1 MVNYVGMNLKKT
13 SVTDMTKGNPL
24 KLILFFSLP
33 LMMGNVFQQFYTVT
47 DTAIVGQ
54 VLGVNALA
62 ALGAVDWLN
71 WMMLGIVQGITQGFS
86 ILVAQKFGSGEYDK
100 MRKVIGTSCVL
111 ALGLSVVLCLVAE
124 LGIPASL
131 AFLRIPEEIYYLA
144 ELYLRVIFMG
154 IPVMMIYNMASAL
167 LRALGDSKTPLMAM
181 IVASFVNIGLDLLF
195 VMVFKWGV
203 AGAAVATIIAQVV
216 ASLYCIRIMLKT
228 EYLKIDRSEMTIEHN
243 FVYKLLKLAAP
254 MAFQNTIIAFGGM
267 VVQLV
272 VNGYGVAFIAGFTAT
287 TKLYGILEIAA
298 TSYGYAMVTY
308 TGQNLG
314 AGKNER
320 ISSGLRAGLLIGIFT
335 SLLISLLMFVFGK
348 DILSLFISLEDEGG
362 FEALEIAFNYLK
374 IMSTFLPVLYLI
386 HIIRSTIQGMG
397 NTILP
402 MVSGIS
408 ELIMRISASFILP
421 VFFGQNGIMFAEICA
436 WMVAD
441 LILIPGYIVNR
452 NRLE

>member
-1 MVNYVGMNLKKT
+1 MQVK
-13 SVTDMTKGNPL
+13 DMTKGNEL
-24 KLILFFSLP
+24 KLIFLFSLP
-33 LMMGNVFQQFYTVT
+33 LMLGNIFQQLYTVC
-47 DTAIVGQ
+47 DTIIVSRH
-54 VLGVNALA
+54 LGVKALA
-62 ALGAVDWLN
+62 AIGCSDWLT
-71 WMMLGIVQGITQGFS
+71 WMGIAVVTGLAQGFS
-86 ILVAQKFGSGEYDK
+86 IPIAHAFGTHDKRNVQKCISTLVVNAIIS
-100 MRKVIGTSCVL
+100 T
-111 ALGLSVVLCLVAE
+111 VVLLAVIYP
-124 LGIPASL
+124 LLPNILFLLKTPADIMDRAL
-131 AFLRIPEEIYYLA
+131 AYTHVIYIGLFATMFYNALA
-144 ELYLRVIFMG
+144 SI
-154 IPVMMIYNMASAL
+154 
-167 LRALGDSKTPLMAM
+167 LRAFGNSKTPLQAM
-181 IVASFVNIGLDLLF
+181 IIASICNVGLDVLF
-195 VMVFKWGV
+195 VMGLEWGIIGAGV
-203 AGAAVATIIAQVV
+203 ATVIAQIL
-216 ASLYCIRIMLKT
+216 AGCFCLY
-228 EYLKIDRSEMTIEHN
+228 H
-243 FVYKLLKLAAP
+243 VLKLKEYMPTSICKDVTYYKNQFRLGIP
-254 MAFQNTIIAFGGM
+254 MALQNVLISIGGM
-267 VVQLV
+267 VLTSA
-272 VNGYGVAFIAGFTAT
+272 VNRYGTYFLAGFTAMN
-287 TKLYGILEIAA
+287 KLYGVLEISAV
-298 TSYGYAMVTY
+298 SYGYAMVTY

-436 WMVAD
+436 WMGAD

>member
-1 MVNYVGMNLKKT
+1 
-13 SVTDMTKGNPL
+13 MTQGNPL
-24 KLILFFSLP
+24 QLIVLFALP
-33 LMMGNVFQQFYTVT
+33 LMAGNVFQQLYTVT
-47 DTAIVGQ
+47 DTAIVGRAI
-54 VLGVNALA
+54 GVEALA

-71 WMMLGIVQGITQGFS
+71 WMVLGVIQGVTQGFS
-86 ILVAQKFGSGEYDK
+86 ILIAQKYGSKEYEK
-100 MRKVIGTSCVL
+100 MRKVIGNSCTLCAFCAVALCVAAQL
-111 ALGLSVVLCLVAE
+111 AVNPAVALLKAPE
-124 LGIPASL
+124 QITPL
-131 AFLRIPEEIYYLA
+131 ACA
-144 ELYLRVIFMG
+144 YLRVIFWG
-154 IPVMMIYNMASAL
+154 IPVMMIYNMVSSI
-167 LRALGDSKTPLMAM
+167 LRALGDSRTPLYAM
-181 IVASFVNIGLDLLF
+181 IAASAANIALDMLF
-195 VMVFKWGV
+195 VLVFRWGV
-203 AGAAVATIIAQVV
+203 QGAAAATVLAQVL
-216 ASLYCIRIMLKT
+216 ASAYCIAHIRKISLLKM
-228 EYLKIDRSEMTIEHN
+228 DRSDFKPEKQFARRLVT
-243 FVYKLLKLAAP
+243 LAVP
-254 MAFQNTIIAFGGM
+254 MAFQNGIIAVGGM
-267 VVQLV
+267 IVQAV
-272 VNGYGVAFIAGFTAT
+272 VNGFGVAFIAGFTAT

-436 WMVAD
+436 WMGAD